1 MAKRLI
7 ITEDDKTYIKKLYG
21 LINEQVVSIPDNILE
36 YTPEQWATWH
46 QQTIEDGFLKGTL
59 SEKTVKNRLKT
70 EKEIENLRLID
81 GIRSIV
87 KPEEDKLV
95 LQSMQRFIR
104 NPYRDDSSKWES
116 VIMAFDVFQNL
127 ANQVYEKWNE
137 SYEKDMVLSLTE
149 KTIQQE
155 GTSVG
160 GTVVFEVDWNPDS
173 KLQLYVNN
181 LWDVGPAFTE
191 SFNSRVLSRITKM
204 KEDYPSVQISLISLS
219 IETSA
224 SRYRN
229 TGQAAGLTFQQLS
242 YNRNNSAKDYI
253 INSLK
258 ENGVTETDTV
268 TPTQNYLAPKSETN
282 PRGNGDGTTGPNP
295 PEPNAYVDG
304 GNVKMNTTPTQPR
317 NQFGEP
323 HPTPEEYDQYKYLKV
338 KIKLSATL
346 PRPVVE
352 IITKNIF
359 EYTLKIGGDKIIPP
373 PPIKIKRP
381 NEKPKFKFLRKIADT
396 WGINHKDCAAY
407 D

>member
-1 MAKRLI
+1 
-7 ITEDDKTYIKKLYG
+7 
-21 LINEQVVSIPDNILE
+21 
-36 YTPEQWATWH
+36 
-46 QQTIEDGFLKGTL
+46 
-59 SEKTVKNRLKT
+59 
-70 EKEIENLRLID
+70 
-81 GIRSIV
+81 
-87 KPEEDKLV
+87 
-95 LQSMQRFIR
+95 
-104 NPYRDDSSKWES
+104 
-116 VIMAFDVFQNL
+116 MAFDVFQNL
-127 ANQVYEKWNE
+127 ANQVYEKWND
-137 SYEKDMVLSLTE
+137 SYEKDMVLSLAE

-155 GTSVG
+155 GTPVG
-160 GTVVFEVDWNPDS
+160 GTVEFEVDWNPDS
-173 KLQLYVNN
+173 KLQLYLNN
-181 LWDVGPAFTE
+181 LWDVGPVFKD

-229 TGQAAGLTFQQLS
+229 TGQASGLTFQELS
-242 YNRNNSAKDYI
+242 GYRNNSAKEYI

-258 ENGVTETDTV
+258 SENYDVKGVDDITV
-268 TPTQNYLAPKSETN
+268 EQKYLGVNE
-282 PRGNGDGTTGPNP
+282 DGTTGPNP
-295 PEPNAYVDG
+295 PEPNAFVDG

-346 PRPVVE
+346 PNPVAE
-352 IITKNIF
+352 IITKKIF

-381 NEKPKFKFLRKIADT
+381 NEKPKFKFLKKIVDT
-396 WGINHKDCAAY
+396 WGINPEKCAAY

>member
-21 LINEQVVSIPDNILE
+21 LINEQVVRIPENILE
-36 YTPEQWATWH
+36 STPEQWATWH
-46 QQTIEDGFLKGTL
+46 QQKIEDGFLKGTL
-59 SEKTVKNRLKT
+59 KKTVKHRITGQEGLLLYNG
-70 EKEIENLRLID
+70 ID
-81 GIRSIV
+81 SII
-87 KPEEDKLV
+87 KPEEDKPI
-95 LQSMQRFIR
+95 LQSMVRFIR

-127 ANQVYEKWNE
+127 ANQVYEKWND
-137 SYEKDMVLSLTE
+137 SYEKDMVLSLAE

-155 GTSVG
+155 GTPVG
-160 GTVVFEVDWNPDS
+160 GTVEFEVDWNPDS
-173 KLQLYVNN
+173 KLQLYLNN
-181 LWDVGPAFTE
+181 LWDVGPVFKD

-229 TGQAAGLTFQQLS
+229 TGQASGLTFQELS
-242 YNRNNSAKDYI
+242 GYRNNSAKEYI

-258 ENGVTETDTV
+258 SENYDVKGVDDITV
-268 TPTQNYLAPKSETN
+268 EQKYLGVNE
-282 PRGNGDGTTGPNP
+282 DGTTGPNP
-295 PEPNAYVDG
+295 PEPNAFVDG

-346 PRPVVE
+346 PNPVAE
-352 IITKNIF
+352 IITKKIF

-381 NEKPKFKFLRKIADT
+381 NEKPKFKFLKKIVDT
-396 WGINHKDCAAY
+396 WGINPEKCAAY

>member
-59 SEKTVKNRLKT
+59 RKPVKNRLKT
-70 EKEIENLRLID
+70 DKEIENLFLID

-87 KPEEDKLV
+87 RPEEDKKV
-95 LQSMQRFIR
+95 LQSMERFIR

-116 VIMAFDVFQNL
+116 VVMAFDVFQNM
-127 ANQVYEKWNE
+127 ANQVYEKWND

-149 KTIQQE
+149 KNIQEE
-155 GTSVG
+155 GTPVG
-160 GTVVFEVDWNPDS
+160 GTVEFVVDWNPDS

-229 TGQAAGLTFQQLS
+229 TGQAAGLTFQELS
-242 YNRNNSAKDYI
+242 GYRNNSAKEYI
-253 INSLK
+253 INSLQ
-258 ENGVTETDTV
+258 EYGVKGVNDVTV
-268 TPTQNYLAPKSETN
+268 EQKYLGVNE
-282 PRGNGDGTTGPNP
+282 DGTTGPNP

-338 KIKLSATL
+338 KIKLSATS
-346 PRPVVE
+346 PNPVAV
-352 IITKNIF
+352 IITKKIF
-359 EYTLKIGGDKIIPP
+359 EYTLVIAGDKIIPP